1 MSTVASRATLCAMST
16 IASQVAEPV
25 SVVVRQP
32 SAIRKAPSPTSDT
45 VRADQSSLKSRLRNA
60 CARAR
65 PRRSECASTGRGY
78 PRRRVASPRAVLL
91 DVDFTLVRP
100 GPELGPE
107 AYEALGA
114 EHGLKLDTER
124 YAEARAPSRT
134 SSASR
139 ARPRRG
145 GRCVSPRT
153 SSAAWAATTIQA
165 RLVAREIVGR
175 WEHARHFELYD
186 EVVPVLAELRRAG
199 LKLGLVS
206 NTSRDLDAFV
216 RHFSLDVDAWI
227 SSGSHGKVK
236 PSPLILRLRS
246 SCWASQHTMP
256 SWWAIRSRTTSSARR
271 RGIRAILLDRSG
283 RYPEHVDRI
292 ESLRELPEVLG
303 L

>member
-1 MSTVASRATLCAMST
+1 
-16 IASQVAEPV
+16 
-25 SVVVRQP
+25 
-32 SAIRKAPSPTSDT
+32 
-45 VRADQSSLKSRLRNA
+45 
-60 CARAR
+60 
-65 PRRSECASTGRGY
+65 
-78 PRRRVASPRAVLL
+78 VASPRAVLL

-107 AYEALGA
+107 AYEVLGA

-124 YAEARAPSRT
+124 YAEARAAAVEDIERHPEHDHDEEIWVRFTEDIVRGMGGDGPSV
-134 SSASR
+134 
-139 ARPRRG
+139 G
-145 GRCVSPRT
+145 V
-153 SSAAWAATTIQA
+153 
-165 RLVAREIVGR
+165 VARAIVGR

-186 EVVPVLAELRRAG
+186 EVISVLTELRQAG

-236 PSPLILRLRS
+236 PSPLIFAAALELLGVAPGDAVMVGDS
-246 SCWASQHTMP
+246 VEDDVLGAQAC
-256 SWWAIRSRTTSSARR
+256 
-271 RGIRAILLDRSG
+271 GIRAILLDRSG
-283 RYPEHVDRI
+283 RYPERVDRI